1 MLRPSGQE
9 RGLAAS
15 SLPMDRCRPVFSPRF
30 VHAGLLLSLLGAPA
44 CLNIEEGDLNEPA
57 APSAPST
64 AQEVLDR
71 YVEALG
77 GEEALRALTQRTVE
91 ARVLIVAAEGCEDE
105 DDPLCQEQQ
114 GQFLLHST
122 ADGRMYRRMVIGDLV
137 DERGYNGETGW
148 ELQPGV
154 PPLLVLDDASQSLAS
169 REDALLHWY
178 LDFTKRGIM
187 PAIESA
193 RSVDIDGNPAELD
206 GVRWAGDDKTP
217 LPPRTY
223 WFDRSTGLLAEEV
236 ETEGDVTRTVVYDEY
251 QEVDGTQVPHRIR
264 QITQY
269 GEEKQVVELTVQRT
283 HHDDIRAELFEL
295 PEPAA
300 AEPAPDDR
308 LAGLDAARKA
318 HEDDPKSEGAAVAY
332 ARSAWLAAHFEEAL
346 DAIDKTLKINSKEP
360 EVLWFRARVMLL
372 KGQLKQAEKA
382 FIKAAKVG
390 VRPELIA
397 HELGVVALRAGNYKN
412 AAKWFGESGE
422 APLQERYG
430 SFEGKPYKTTFSDG
444 CVATVPLVD
453 GFVAPVVKAKVND
466 EELTLLVDTS
476 VADLVL
482 DPNRAQR
489 LLITTDAQ
497 SRLGGADGPPVGHGQ
512 ADTVEL
518 GGFKLDNVPVD
529 IFPAELM
536 AEVSAGRPLDGV
548 IGSRAF
554 MGHQVTFDFP
564 EKSLEVVR
572 GTSRCKSNLAERRQE
587 QGVPFFVH
595 DTHMLFALGKMN
607 GSEGLYLV
615 NSAMRG
621 AGLAATIGAFLRAAT
636 APPVLI
642 RGSQAGAFVEVEN
655 FDLGPFAFK
664 GVTGAWGWAE
674 QTAPDEFRVDGMLGL
689 ETFEGRA
696 WTIDFMEHR
705 MYFGDEAKPA
715 KPSKSP
721 KSSKPAKK

>member
-1 MLRPSGQE
+1 M
-9 RGLAAS
+9 
-15 SLPMDRCRPVFSPRF
+15 SLPRF
-30 VHAGLLLSLLGAPA
+30 LHAGLLLSLLGAPA
-44 CLNIEEGDLNEPA
+44 CLNVIEGDLDEPA
-57 APSAPST
+57 DRSAPST

-71 YVEALG
+71 YVTALG
-77 GEEALRALTQRTVE
+77 GEETLRGLSQRTVE
-91 ARVLIVAAEGCEDE
+91 ARVLIVAAEDCEDE
-105 DDPLCQEQQ
+105 DDPLCKEQQ

-137 DERGYNGETGW
+137 DERGYDGKTGW
-148 ELQPGV
+148 ELQAGV
-154 PPLLVLDDASQSLAS
+154 PPLLVLDDAGQSLAS

-178 LDFTKRGIM
+178 LDFGNRGIV
-187 PAIESA
+187 PAIESPRA
-193 RSVDIDGNPAELD
+193 SDVDGKPAELD
-206 GVRWAGDDKTP
+206 GVRWAGDAKTP

-223 WFDRSTGLLAEEV
+223 WFDRSTGLLKEEV
-236 ETEGDVTRTVVYDEY
+236 ETEGDVTRTVVYEEY
-251 QEVDGTQVPHRIR
+251 QEVDGAKVPQRIR

-269 GEEKQVVELTVQRT
+269 GEETQVVELTVQRT
-283 HHDDIRAELFEL
+283 HHEDIRAELFAL
-295 PEPAA
+295 PDP
-300 AEPAPDDR
+300 PRPDPQPDDR
-308 LAGLDAARKA
+308 LEGLAAARKA
-318 HEDDPKSEGAAVAY
+318 HEEDPKSEGPAVAY
-332 ARSAWLAAHFEEAL
+332 ARSAWLAAHFDEAL
-346 DAIDKTLKINSKEP
+346 DAIGKTLKINSKEP
-360 EVLWFRARVMLL
+360 EVLWFRARILL
-372 KGQLKQAEKA
+372 LQGELKKSERA
-382 FIKAAKVG
+382 FIKAAQVG

-397 HELGVVALRAGNYKN
+397 HELGIVALRAGKYKN
-412 AAKWFGESGE
+412 AAKWFQESGE
-422 APLQERYG
+422 LPLVDRYG
-430 SFEGKPYKTTFSDG
+430 SFEGKPYKTKFADG
-444 CVATVPLVD
+444 CVATAPLQD

-497 SRLGGADGPPVGHGQ
+497 SRLGGAEGPPVGHGQ
-512 ADTVEL
+512 ADTVEI
-518 GGFKLDNVPVD
+518 GGLQLENVPVD

-564 EKSLEVVR
+564 AKSLEVVQ
-572 GTSRCKSNLAERRQE
+572 GGSRCKKELKNRRQE
-587 QGVPFFVH
+587 AGVPFYVH

-642 RGSQAGAFVEVEN
+642 RGSQAGAFVEVDK
-655 FDLGPFAFK
+655 FDLGPFAFDS
-664 GVTGAWGWAE
+664 VVGAWGWAE

-689 ETFEGRA
+689 ETFGGRA
-696 WTIDFMEHR
+696 WTIDFVDHT
-705 MYFGDEAKPA
+705 MYFGDAPPQKPNKPA
-715 KPSKSP
+715 
-721 KSSKPAKK
+721 PAKAAPAASAPAKAPAK